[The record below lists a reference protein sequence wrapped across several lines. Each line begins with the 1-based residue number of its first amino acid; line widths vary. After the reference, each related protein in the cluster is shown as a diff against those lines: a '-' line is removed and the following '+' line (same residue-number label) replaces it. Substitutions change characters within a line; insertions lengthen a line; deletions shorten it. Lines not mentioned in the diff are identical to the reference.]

1 MSTEREIEV
10 RAAAVDDLRRT
21 ASLHVAE
28 LPHGLFPRLG
38 DGFVRRWHRAHLDS
52 PYGVVLVAVR
62 GGEVVGFT
70 LGSTDR
76 PANVAW
82 IIGHRRREL
91 ALAGLRALLTRPV
104 LAAGFVRSRGPRYA
118 QRLLGRGA
126 ATARV
131 AGPGAV
137 PEAGFGVIA
146 VLEAIVV
153 APEHRGRAIG
163 TELTD
168 AFLSIV
174 GAAGVG
180 RVELVTKAGTRGAA
194 GFYERAGWR
203 RVGDH
208 VDRDG
213 DEVHTYRI
221 DPRVVP
227 PLAR

>member
-1 MSTEREIEV
+1 MSTDGEIEI
-10 RAAAVDDLRRT
+10 RPAAEDDLRTT
-21 ASLHVAE
+21 AALHVSE

-38 DGFVRRWHRAHLDS
+38 EGFVRRWHRAHLES
-52 PYGVVLVAVR
+52 RYGVVLVATR

-70 LGSTDR
+70 LGTVDR

-91 ALAGLRALLTRPV
+91 VLAGLRALVTRPV
-104 LAAGFVRSRGPRYA
+104 LAAEFVRSRGLRYA
-118 QRLLGRGA
+118 RRLIGRA
-126 ATARV
+126 APARV
-131 AGPGAV
+131 SAAGSV
-137 PEAGFGVIA
+137 PEAGFGSIA

-153 APEHRGRAIG
+153 TPEQRGRSIG

-168 AFLSIV
+168 TFLSIV
-174 GAAGVG
+174 AAAGVD
-180 RVELVTKAGTRGAA
+180 RVELVTKAGARGAA

-221 DPRVVP
+221 DPRFVR
-227 PLAR
+227 AR

>member
-1 MSTEREIEV
+1 MSGDDQIEIRPAGE
-10 RAAAVDDLRRT
+10 DDLHAT
-21 ASLHVAE
+21 AALHVTE

-38 DGFVRRWHRAHLDS
+38 DGFVRRWHRAHLVS

-62 GGEVVGFT
+62 GGEVVGFA

-104 LAAGFVRSRGPRYA
+104 LAAGFVRSRGLRYA

-126 ATARV
+126 APARV
-131 AGPGAV
+131 AGAGPV
-137 PEAGFGVIA
+137 PEAGFGAIA

-153 APEHRGRAIG
+153 APEHRGRSIG
-163 TELTD
+163 TGLTD

-174 GAAGVG
+174 AAAGVE
-180 RVELVTKAGTRGAA
+180 RVELVTKAGARGAA
-194 GFYERAGWR
+194 GFYERSGWR

-213 DEVHTYRI
+213 DGVHTYRI
-221 DPRVVP
+221 DPRFVR
-227 PLAR
+227 AR